1 MSSHGTPRFV
11 LHSCRTV
18 RGTVELYVAAK
29 WAWIE
34 GLVRS
39 RAPVIHRLSGLGS
52 RVRPAPARGPPIRA
66 VRLTI
71 PLFNHSAPL
80 HPSRVVNNDVQAYAQ
95 LYVTLQ

>member
-1 MSSHGTPRFV
+1 MPWHIYDI
-11 LHSCRTV
+11 RTEPLDLCW
-18 RGTVELYVAAK
+18 THAELYVAAK

-66 VRLTI
+66 VRLSI